1 MKDEWQSLPFLS
13 SEEAS
18 RRLSIEGYN
27 ELPGSKRSGVLGLA
41 KKVVMEPMFLLLISA
56 GVIYL
61 FLGDKREALL
71 LIGSI
76 GVIMAIEFVQER
88 KTERALDALRELSS
102 PRASVIRDGEK
113 NKIPSREVVR
123 GDLIEL
129 SEGDRVPADGAV
141 LFSTNLAANE
151 SLLTGESVLVG
162 KNVWDHKQLPSRPGG
177 DNLPFVFSGTLITRG
192 RGYALT
198 QAVGLQTEMGK
209 IGKSLQ
215 SLEPEQTLLKK
226 EISSFVKKFAVY
238 GFFLCF
244 LVFLAYGLIN
254 RDWLQG
260 MLSGLSLAMSLL
272 PEEFPVILTVFL
284 ALGAWRLSHKHVL
297 IRKMPALETLGAIT
311 VLCVDKTGTL
321 TLNQM
326 TVGAVSVGKKLFEG
340 GTGLLSEDFHETVEF
355 ALLASHKD
363 PFDPMEQAIVEFGS
377 GALKETEHLHDN
389 WRLVHQYPLS
399 GKLLAMSQV
408 WSSPEGKDFVVAAKG
423 APEAVLDICHVSK
436 QKQREIMMEVERM
449 AEGGLRILG
458 VAKASF
464 RKKELPT
471 KQHDI
476 EFDFLGLIGLLDP
489 VRQEVPAAVR
499 ECLDAGIRLIMM
511 TGDYSNTARKIAG
524 QIGLSADDII
534 TGDELDSLSDLEF
547 GERLK
552 TASVFARVVPEQ
564 KLRIVQTLKA
574 NGEIVGMTGDG
585 VNDAPALM
593 AAHVGIA
600 MGKRGTDVAREA
612 SSIVLV
618 GDDFGSIVEAIKNG
632 RKIYANIKKAVTFVV
647 AVHVPIA
654 GLVLL
659 PILLNWPPLL
669 LPIHIVFLELIV
681 DPACSVVF
689 EAEPLEPNAM
699 KKPPRKVSE
708 KLFNKQI
715 FKYGLLQ
722 GAGIFSAVLLLYF
735 YTLRLGNFEESRA
748 VTFLSLVVAMV
759 CLIFVNRSWS
769 SGVVEIFKNKNK
781 SFRYML
787 AGIAILLIAILAV
800 PAIRDAFHFDAPHFL
815 DLMLAGGV
823 GAFSILWFE
832 IFKLSKRSLSFEK

>member
-151 SLLTGESVLVG
+151 SLLTGESVPVG

-436 QKQREIMMEVERM
+436 QKQREIMMELERM
-449 AEGGLRILG
+449 AEGGL
-458 VAKASF
+458 
-464 RKKELPT
+464 
-471 KQHDI
+471 
-476 EFDFLGLIGLLDP
+476 
-489 VRQEVPAAVR
+489 
-499 ECLDAGIRLIMM
+499 
-511 TGDYSNTARKIAG
+511 
-524 QIGLSADDII
+524 
-534 TGDELDSLSDLEF
+534 
-547 GERLK
+547 
-552 TASVFARVVPEQ
+552 
-564 KLRIVQTLKA
+564 
-574 NGEIVGMTGDG
+574 
-585 VNDAPALM
+585 
-593 AAHVGIA
+593 
-600 MGKRGTDVAREA
+600 
-612 SSIVLV
+612 
-618 GDDFGSIVEAIKNG
+618 
-632 RKIYANIKKAVTFVV
+632 
-647 AVHVPIA
+647 
-654 GLVLL
+654 
-659 PILLNWPPLL
+659 
-669 LPIHIVFLELIV
+669 
-681 DPACSVVF
+681 
-689 EAEPLEPNAM
+689 
-699 KKPPRKVSE
+699 
-708 KLFNKQI
+708 
-715 FKYGLLQ
+715 
-722 GAGIFSAVLLLYF
+722 
-735 YTLRLGNFEESRA
+735 
-748 VTFLSLVVAMV
+748 
-759 CLIFVNRSWS
+759 
-769 SGVVEIFKNKNK
+769 
-781 SFRYML
+781 
-787 AGIAILLIAILAV
+787 
-800 PAIRDAFHFDAPHFL
+800 
-815 DLMLAGGV
+815 
-823 GAFSILWFE
+823 SIL
-832 IFKLSKRSLSFEK
+832 